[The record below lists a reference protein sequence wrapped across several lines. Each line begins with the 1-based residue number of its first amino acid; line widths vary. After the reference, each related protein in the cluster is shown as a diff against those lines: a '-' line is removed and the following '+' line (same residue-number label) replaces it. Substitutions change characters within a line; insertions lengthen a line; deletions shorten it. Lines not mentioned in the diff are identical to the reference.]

1 MPLVSPGRPGAGADL
16 SARRPAGLKVRA
28 CQSASGGVYRCVG
41 RGATLPGIPLS
52 SAPVSIPALPVVRPS
67 ACPGLVRVVAA
78 ADGGLCRIKLP
89 GGRLDARQARTIA
102 AAARSYGSGA
112 IDATNRANLQ
122 LRGIRDGAGDA
133 LAGALLDAGLG
144 PRASAADAADATDA
158 AHDKAALAAS
168 DDVRNL
174 MLSPLAG
181 LDPAAL
187 LDSRALARPLLDMLT
202 HEPRRG
208 ELSPK
213 FSIQLDGGESVAALD
228 HPHDIWLAA
237 RRCDD
242 GELRIAA
249 GVAGCPPVSSDDS
262 PASFDVAP
270 DQAVALVRALLL
282 AFLDLAPA
290 DVTRMRGLLATGGE
304 RALRERAQHYAP
316 FPLAADPALADWRRM
331 PADAA
336 LRFGARASLDAAR
349 CSVGAQFVLGRLD
362 ATQLERLAALAEAEG
377 DATLSM
383 TPWQGVFVHGVRCE
397 RAPAV
402 LDALA
407 SLGLVCTPS
416 DPLAALV
423 ACTGSAGC
431 AKAHAD
437 TKHDALALAARVGQP
452 VDVHLTGCER
462 HCALPHPATYT
473 LVAVAPARYDLYRRD
488 AATGLGAPLARHLT
502 IDQAAAR
509 LTGTRHSQ
517 DTTTDA

>member
-28 CQSASGGVYRCVG
+28 CQSASGGVYRYVG

-89 GGRLDARQARTIA
+89 GGRLDARQARAIA

-122 LRGIRDGAGDA
+122 LRGIRDGAADL

-144 PRASAADAADATDA
+144 PRASAADVADAA
-158 AHDKAALAAS
+158 QDKAALAAS

-187 LDSRALARPLLDMLT
+187 LDSHALARPLLDMLT

-237 RRCDD
+237 RRRGD
-242 GELRIAA
+242 GALRIAA
-249 GVAGCPPVSSDDS
+249 GLAGCPPVSSDDS

-290 DVTRMRGLLATGGE
+290 DVTRMRALLATGGE

-316 FPLAADPALADWRRM
+316 FPLEADPALAGWRRM
-331 PADAA
+331 PAGAA
-336 LRFGARASLDAAR
+336 LRFGARPSLDAAR

-362 ATQLERLAALAEAEG
+362 AAQLERLAALADAEG

-383 TPWQGVFVHGVRCE
+383 TPWQGVFVHGVRRE

-431 AKAHAD
+431 AKARAD

-488 AATGLGAPLARHLT
+488 AAAGLGAPLARHLT

-509 LTGTRHSQ
+509 FMGTRHSQ
-517 DTTTDA
+517 DTTDA

>member
-1 MPLVSPGRPGAGADL
+1 M
-16 SARRPAGLKVRA
+16 
-28 CQSASGGVYRCVG
+28 
-41 RGATLPGIPLS
+41 S

-89 GGRLDARQARTIA
+89 GGRLDARQARAIA
-102 AAARSYGSGA
+102 TAARSYGSGA

-122 LRGIRDGAGDA
+122 LRGIRDGAA
-133 LAGALLDAGLG
+133 NPLAAALLEAGLG
-144 PRASAADAADATDA
+144 PRTRDSDAADAAD
-158 AHDKAALAAS
+158 DKAALAAS

-237 RRCDD
+237 RHRGD
-242 GELRIAA
+242 GALRIAA
-249 GVAGCPPVSSDDS
+249 GLAGCPPVSSDDS

-290 DVTRMRGLLATGGE
+290 DVTRMRAVLATGGE
-304 RALRERAQHYAP
+304 RALRERAQHHAP
-316 FPLAADPALADWRRM
+316 FPLEADPALAGWRRM
-331 PADAA
+331 PVDAA
-336 LRFGARASLDAAR
+336 LRFGARPSLDAAR

-362 ATQLERLAALAEAEG
+362 ATQLERLAVLAEAEG

-383 TPWQGVFVHGVRCE
+383 TPWQGVFVHGVRRE

-431 AKAHAD
+431 AKARAD
-437 TKHDALALAARVGQP
+437 TKHDALALAARVGHP

-488 AATGLGAPLARHLT
+488 AAAGLGAPLARHLT

-509 LTGTRHSQ
+509 FMGTRHSQ
-517 DTTTDA
+517 DTTDA

>member
-1 MPLVSPGRPGAGADL
+1 MRWP
-16 SARRPAGLKVRA
+16 RRDTV
-28 CQSASGGVYRCVG
+28 
-41 RGATLPGIPLS
+41 PGIPLS
-52 SAPVSIPALPVVRPS
+52 SAPDSIPASSPVVRPS

-89 GGRLDARQARTIA
+89 GGRLDARQARAIA
-102 AAARSYGSGA
+102 AAARACGSGE

-122 LRGIRDGAGDA
+122 LRGIRDGAAETLADA
-133 LAGALLDAGLG
+133 LLAAGLG
-144 PRASAADAADATDA
+144 PHESTGDAADDR
-158 AHDKAALAAS
+158 AALAAS
-168 DDVRNL
+168 DDIRNL

-181 LDPAAL
+181 RDPDAL
-187 LDSRALARPLLDMLT
+187 VDSRALALPLLDMLT

-208 ELSPK
+208 EVSPK

-237 RRCDD
+237 RRRED
-242 GELRIAA
+242 GAIRIAA
-249 GVAGCPPVSSDDS
+249 GLAGCPPVAPGDP
-262 PASFDVAP
+262 PAWFDVAP
-270 DQAVALVRALLL
+270 DQTVALVRALLL

-290 DVTRMRGLLATGGE
+290 DVTRMRALLAAGAA

-316 FPLAADPALADWRRM
+316 FPLEADPGLSGWRRKH
-331 PADAA
+331 ADAA
-336 LRFGARASLDAAR
+336 LRFGVRPSRDADR

-362 ATQLERLAALAEAEG
+362 AIQLERLAALAEAHG
-377 DATLSM
+377 DGTLSM
-383 TPWQGVFVHGVRCE
+383 TPWQSVFVHGVRHE
-397 RAPAV
+397 RTRAV

-407 SLGLVCTPS
+407 ALGLVCSTS

-431 AKAHAD
+431 AKSRAD
-437 TKHDALALAARVGQP
+437 TKHDALALAACIGHP

-462 HCALPHPATYT
+462 HCALPHPAAHT

-488 AATGLGAPLARHLT
+488 AAAGLGAPLARHLR

-509 LTGTRHSQ
+509 LAGARHSQ
-517 DTTTDA
+517 DTTDA

>member
-41 RGATLPGIPLS
+41 RGATLSRYPVS
-52 SAPVSIPALPVVRPS
+52 SAPVSIPASPVVRPS

-89 GGRLDARQARTIA
+89 GGRLEARQARAIA
-102 AAARSYGSGA
+102 AAARVYGSGT

-122 LRGIRDGAGDA
+122 LRGIRDGAADA
-133 LAGALLDAGLG
+133 LTRALLDAGLG
-144 PRASAADAADATDA
+144 PPVDATADATADT
-158 AHDKAALAAS
+158 AALAAS
-168 DDVRNL
+168 DDVRNV

-187 LDSRALARPLLDMLT
+187 LDSRALALPLLDMLT
-202 HEPRRG
+202 HAPRRG

-237 RRCDD
+237 RRRGD
-242 GELRIAA
+242 GAVRIAA
-249 GVAGCPPVSSDDS
+249 GLAGCPPVSSDDS

-270 DQAVALVRALLL
+270 NQAVALVRALLL

-290 DVTRMRGLLATGGE
+290 DVTRMRAWLATGGE
-304 RALRERAQHYAP
+304 RALRARAQHYVP
-316 FPLAADPALADWRRM
+316 FSLEADPALAGWRRM

-336 LRFGARASLDAAR
+336 LRFGARPSLDAAY
-349 CSVGAQFVLGRLD
+349 CSVGAQCVLGRLD
-362 ATQLERLAALAEAEG
+362 ATQLERLAALTEAEG
-377 DATLSM
+377 DGTLSM
-383 TPWQGVFVHGVRCE
+383 TPWQGVFVHGVRHEC
-397 RAPAV
+397 APAV

-407 SLGLVCTPS
+407 SLGLVCTAS

-431 AKAHAD
+431 AKSRAD
-437 TKHDALALAARVGQP
+437 TKHDALALAARVGHP

-462 HCALPHPATYT
+462 HCALPHPATHT

-488 AATGLGAPLARHLT
+488 AAAGLGAPLARHLT

-509 LTGTRHSQ
+509 LTGARHSQ
-517 DTTTDA
+517 DTTDA

>member
-1 MPLVSPGRPGAGADL
+1 M
-16 SARRPAGLKVRA
+16 
-28 CQSASGGVYRCVG
+28 
-41 RGATLPGIPLS
+41 
-52 SAPVSIPALPVVRPS
+52 RPS

-89 GGRLDARQARTIA
+89 GGSVDARQARAIA
-102 AAARSYGSGA
+102 AAARAYGSGA

-122 LRGIRDGAGDA
+122 LRGIRDSAADA
-133 LAGALLDAGLG
+133 LVDALLDAGLG
-144 PRASAADAADATDA
+144 PRTYAAGAAANR
-158 AHDKAALAAS
+158 AALAAS

-181 LDPAAL
+181 RDPHAL
-187 LDSRALARPLLDMLT
+187 LDTRTLATPLLDMLAR
-202 HEPRRG
+202 EPRRG

-237 RRCDD
+237 WRRGD
-242 GELRIAA
+242 GALRMAA
-249 GVAGCPPVSSDDS
+249 GLAGCPPVAPDDR
-262 PASFDVAP
+262 PASLDVAP

-282 AFLDLAPA
+282 AFVDLAPA
-290 DVTRMRGLLATGGE
+290 DVTRMRALLANGAE
-304 RALRERAQHYAP
+304 PALLERAQHYAR
-316 FPLAADPALADWRRM
+316 FPLAADPALAGWRRAH
-331 PADAA
+331 ADAA
-336 LRFGARASLDAAR
+336 LRFGARASLDADR

-362 ATQLERLAALAEAEG
+362 AAQLERLAALAEADG
-377 DATLSM
+377 DGTLAM
-383 TPWQGVFVHGVRCE
+383 TPWQGVFVHGVRHA

-407 SLGLVCTPS
+407 ALGLVCTPG

-431 AKAHAD
+431 AKSHAD
-437 TKHDALALAARVGQP
+437 TKRDALALAARVGQP
-452 VDVHLTGCER
+452 VDVHLSGCER
-462 HCALPHPATYT
+462 HCALPHPATHT
-473 LVAVAPARYDLYRRD
+473 LVAVAPAHYDLYRRD
-488 AATGLGAPLARHLT
+488 AGAGLGAPLARHLT

-517 DTTTDA
+517 DTTDA

>member
-1 MPLVSPGRPGAGADL
+1 MTASPA
-16 SARRPAGLKVRA
+16 
-28 CQSASGGVYRCVG
+28 
-41 RGATLPGIPLS
+41 
-52 SAPVSIPALPVVRPS
+52 VRPS

-89 GGRLDARQARTIA
+89 GGRFDARQARAIA
-102 AAARSYGSGA
+102 AAARAYGSGA

-122 LRGIRDGAGDA
+122 LRGIRDGAADT
-133 LAGALLDAGLG
+133 LASALLDAGLG
-144 PRASAADAADATDA
+144 PRTSRDDADDDR
-158 AHDKAALAAS
+158 AALAAS

-187 LDSRALARPLLDMLT
+187 LDSRALASPLLDMLAR
-202 HEPRRG
+202 EPRRG

-237 RRCDD
+237 WRRGD
-242 GELRIAA
+242 GAVRIAA
-249 GVAGCPPVSSDDS
+249 GLAGCPPVAPDDP
-262 PASFDVAP
+262 PAAIDVAP
-270 DQAVALVRALLL
+270 QQTIALVRALLL

-290 DVTRMRGLLATGGE
+290 DVARMRTLLASGGE
-304 RALRERAQHYAP
+304 RALLERAQHYLP
-316 FPLAADPALADWRRM
+316 FPLGADPALAGWRRTH
-331 PADAA
+331 ADAA
-336 LRFGARASLDAAR
+336 LRFGARPSLDAAR
-349 CSVGAQFVLGRLD
+349 CSVGAQFALGRLD
-362 ATQLERLAALAEAEG
+362 ATQLERLAALAEADG
-377 DATLSM
+377 DGTLSM
-383 TPWQGVFVHGVRCE
+383 TPWQGVFLHGVPHE

-407 SLGLVCTPS
+407 ALGLVCALS

-431 AKAHAD
+431 AKSRAD
-437 TKHDALALAARVGQP
+437 TKRDALALAARIGHP

-462 HCALPHPATYT
+462 HCALPHAATHT
-473 LVAVAPARYDLYRRD
+473 LVAVAPAHYDLYRRD
-488 AATGLGAPLARHLT
+488 AAAGLGAPLARHLT

-509 LTGTRHSQ
+509 LTGARHSQ
-517 DTTTDA
+517 DTTDA